1 MSKDPSFV
9 CGVQGQPAHEICDDV
24 HTGHVRAVNGYRSVR
39 VVEALRGFEK
49 EPIEFEPRQTH
60 RGVEP
65 RCMATARG
73 KAPAVV
79 HFCMRAPCAR
89 R

>member
-9 CGVQGQPAHEICDDV
+9 CGLQGQPAHEICDDV
-24 HTGHVRAVNGYRSVR
+24 HTGHMRAGNGDESVR

-49 EPIEFEPRQTH
+49 GPIEFEARRTH

-79 HFCMRAPCAR
+79 HCRMYAR
-89 R
+89 CER